1 MKTHFISRE
10 HVMAVLDPDCVSQ
23 QTAYVLTMKLKVTR
37 EGGGGLLS
45 KDCVNHTGRSSE
57 SDVTCL

>member
-37 EGGGGLLS
+37 EGGGVIVEGL
-45 KDCVNHTGRSSE
+45 C
-57 SDVTCL
+57 